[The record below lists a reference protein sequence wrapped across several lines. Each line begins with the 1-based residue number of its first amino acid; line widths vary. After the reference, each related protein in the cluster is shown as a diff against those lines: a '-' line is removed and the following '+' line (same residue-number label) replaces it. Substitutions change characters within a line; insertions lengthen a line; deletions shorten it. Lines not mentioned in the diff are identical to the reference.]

1 MAYSYYPNNQIYMQ
15 NMQDLQ
21 NMREK
26 IDNQMRQ
33 MQQLNQNQMQ
43 QQQPVPIT
51 QNFQLAPNPNSNELE
66 SKYVNNI
73 DEVKGIFVMKTGVFL
88 NKELNTLWIK
98 NTNGDIRTFELNE
111 IIPQDPKDIEINNLK
126 KELQRM
132 REMINYGN
140 ESDVDNSDFNEPD
153 ESKVTTKLSS
163 RSKSNAKQK

>member
-1 MAYSYYPNNQIYMQ
+1 MAYPYYQNNQFY
-15 NMQDLQ
+15 MQDLQ

-26 IDNQMRQ
+26 IDRQ
-33 MQQLNQNQMQ
+33 MQQVQQMNQNQMQ
-43 QQQPVPIT
+43 QQPTPTNLT
-51 QNFQLAPNPNSNELE
+51 QNFQLAPNSNSNELE

-88 NKELNTLWIK
+88 DKELNNLWIK

-111 IIPQDPKDIEINNLK
+111 VIPQDPKDVEINNLK
-126 KELQRM
+126 KEIQRM

-140 ESDVDNSDFNEPD
+140 ESDVNNSNFNEPD
-153 ESKVTTKLSS
+153 ESKTTPKLSG

>member
-1 MAYSYYPNNQIYMQ
+1 MAYPYYPNNQYYMQ

-26 IDNQMRQ
+26 IDRQ
-33 MQQLNQNQMQ
+33 MQQIQQQNQMQ
-43 QQQPVPIT
+43 QQPVPNVT
-51 QNFQLAPNPNSNELE
+51 QNFQLAPNPTNNELE

-111 IIPQDPKDIEINNLK
+111 IIETDPKDREIAMLK
-126 KELQRM
+126 KQIEEM
-132 REMINYGN
+132 KGMINYESNGNNTDNDEPN
-140 ESDVDNSDFNEPD
+140 ESKNA
-153 ESKVTTKLSS
+153 TKLSNNK
-163 RSKSNAKQK
+163 RTNAKQK

>member
-1 MAYSYYPNNQIYMQ
+1 MAYPYYPNNQFYMQ

-26 IDNQMRQ
+26 IDRQ
-33 MQQLNQNQMQ
+33 MQQVQQMNQNQMQ
-43 QQQPVPIT
+43 QQPVPNVT
-51 QNFQLAPNPNSNELE
+51 QNFQLAPNPSNNELE

-140 ESDVDNSDFNEPD
+140 ESDVNNSDNDGAD
-153 ESKVTTKLSS
+153 ESKNAKKLSS
-163 RSKSNAKQK
+163 RTKSNAK